1 MVADAVRMS
10 LRVAATDSARD
21 AAIEAWLQHPAVAA
35 ASRRVIVAEGV
46 LFGRAGP
53 QGVPLIGLAAGCPCC
68 AGSVALRV
76 TLGRTL
82 RSTRPEC
89 LLLLVATVEH
99 LPRLRRMLEQGELG
113 VSFEVDV

>member
-1 MVADAVRMS
+1 M
-10 LRVAATDSARD
+10 AATDAARE
-21 AAIEAWLQHPAVAA
+21 AAIDAWLQHPAVAA
-35 ASRRVIVAEGV
+35 ATRRVIVAEGV
-46 LFGRAGP
+46 LFGREGP

-82 RSTRPEC
+82 RSTRPHC
-89 LLLLVATVEH
+89 LLLLVATMEH

-113 VSFEVDV
+113 ASFEVDV